1 MDKNIE
7 HSFSNIVSINPYK
20 NSYINGISDFLS
32 EIDSP
37 EYKKEQFIISCLN
50 SQGFI
55 NSQIAITKNIPQEDI
70 FDAISNKAYEDLA
83 LDQAI
88 EYQVQYIE
96 DFNNIDS
103 ENRYFN
109 VFIVDPQTVTET
121 YEHIVSDLKYI
132 DVITPTP
139 LLLKSLYSKEIIED
153 SGLHCFVY
161 FQENDTFITL
171 YNEKEFL
178 YTKSLKYSFVE
189 MHERFCEL
197 YGERVEYEEFISFLS
212 TQNLKDTTSD
222 YKKYILKLYRE
233 VFANVNDI
241 LTYVKRA
248 FEINKI
254 DHLYIGS
261 QISTQIKLNEIIEV
275 ELGIKSSNFEFDY
288 GYEQSDVYIDQI
300 HSLMHLYTTLPQSQ
314 KYDCNFTTFL
324 RPPKFIQRQSGKLI
338 ALSVASLIAAFAY
351 PGTYWSMT
359 YGKTIHHELLQQE
372 YKELHNVRVTREATI
387 KSKLLD
393 KEKALKLLNQE
404 IAEYEEKK
412 ATLIK
417 IHDVKVNYPM
427 KAKLSSMLMKDLNKF
442 NVKLESLSYAE
453 DEKIKEFKLNLLSIR
468 DKQTTELV
476 EYLTK
481 TYEGKFKFSLE
492 EILFEE
498 DSQKYVSELKVI
510 VL

>member
-55 NSQIAITKNIPQEDI
+55 NSQISITKNIPQEDI

-88 EYQVQYIE
+88 EYQLQYIE
-96 DFNNIDS
+96 NFNNIDT

-121 YEHIVSDLKYI
+121 YGHIVSDLKYI

-153 SGLHCFVY
+153 SGMHCFVY

-178 YTKSLKYSFVE
+178 YTKSLKYSFIE

-197 YGERVEYEEFISFLS
+197 YGERIEYEEFINFLS

-222 YKKYILKLYRE
+222 YKKHILKLYRE
-233 VFANVNDI
+233 IFANVNDI

-300 HSLMHLYTTLPQSQ
+300 HSLMHLYTTLPQSER
-314 KYDCNFTTFL
+314 YECNFTTFL
-324 RPPKFIQRQSGKLI
+324 RPPKFIQRESGKLI
-338 ALSVASLIAAFAY
+338 ALSVASLIVAFAY

-359 YGKTIHHELLQQE
+359 YAKTFQHELLQQE
-372 YKELHNVRVTREATI
+372 YKELHNIRVTREATI
-387 KSKLLD
+387 KSKQLD
-393 KEKALKLLNQE
+393 KEKVLKLLNQE

-442 NVKLESLSYAE
+442 NVKLESLLYAE
-453 DEKIKEFKLNLLSIR
+453 DEKIKEFKLNLVSIR

-481 TYEGKFKFSLE
+481 TYEGRFKFSLE

-498 DSQKYVSELKVI
+498 DSEKYVSELKVI
-510 VL
+510 IL

>member
-1 MDKNIE
+1 MSKNIE
-7 HSFSNIVSINPYK
+7 HSFSNIISINPYK

-32 EIDSP
+32 ELDSP
-37 EYKKEQFIISCLN
+37 EYKKDQFIISCLN

-55 NSQIAITKNIPQEDI
+55 NAQIAITKNIPEEDLL
-70 FDAISNKAYEDLA
+70 DAISNKAYEDLA
-83 LDQAI
+83 LDQAL

-96 DFNNIDS
+96 NFNSLDG

-109 VFIVDPQTVTET
+109 VFIVNPQTVEET
-121 YEHIVSDLKYI
+121 FSHVVDELKYI

-197 YGERVEYEEFISFLS
+197 YGERVSYEDFMDFLS

-233 VFANVNDI
+233 IFANVNDI

-248 FEINKI
+248 FEINKV

-261 QISTQIKLNEIIEV
+261 QISTQIKLNEIVEV
-275 ELGIKSSNFEFDY
+275 ELGIKASNFEFDY
-288 GYEQSDVYIDQI
+288 GYEYGDVYVDQV
-300 HSLMHLYTTLPQSQ
+300 HALMHLYTTLPESER
-314 KYDCNFTTFL
+314 YECNFTTFL
-324 RPPKFIQRQSGKLI
+324 RPPKFIQRESGKII
-338 ALSVASLIAAFAY
+338 ALSVASLIIAFAY
-351 PGTYWSMT
+351 PVTYWSMT
-359 YGKTIHHELLQQE
+359 YAKTLQHELLQQE
-372 YKELHNVRVTREATI
+372 YKEVHNIRVTREATI
-387 KSKLLD
+387 KSKQAD
-393 KEKALKLLNQE
+393 KDKVLKLLNQE

-417 IHDVKVNYPM
+417 IHEVKVNYPM
-427 KAKLSSMLMKDLNKF
+427 KAKLSSMLIKDLNQF
-442 NVKLESLSYAE
+442 NIKLSSLSYRE
-453 DEKIKEFKLNLLSIR
+453 DENVKNFILSLVSSK
-468 DKQTTELV
+468 DKDTTQLV

-492 EILFEE
+492 EISFEE
-498 DSQKYVSELKVI
+498 ESEKYVSELKVI
-510 VL
+510 IL